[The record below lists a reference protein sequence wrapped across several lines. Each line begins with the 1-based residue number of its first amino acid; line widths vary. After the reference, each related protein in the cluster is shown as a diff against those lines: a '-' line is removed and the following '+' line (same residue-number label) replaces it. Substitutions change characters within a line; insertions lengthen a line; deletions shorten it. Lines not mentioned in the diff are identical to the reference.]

1 MIFDILKI
9 VKNVQK
15 FGNEMGTEEKL
26 EKTDDE
32 IFMGLSGV
40 SL

>member
-1 MIFDILKI
+1 MIFDIIKI
-9 VKNVQK
+9 VKNVHK

-32 IFMGLSGV
+32 IVMGLAEV